1 MSATLARP
9 AEAPGLQGFSLE
21 AVEALSRAKEE
32 PAWVRERRLQ
42 AWSLFDGMPMPSPRD
57 EEWRRTSIKQLKL
70 DTVTPFAAPVQ
81 PVASLDEVGTE
92 ARAGLETGARA
103 GLLVQEN
110 STVVYEQFAPELE
123 ARGVLFM
130 GLDRAVREHPE
141 LLQRYFMSVAVTANH
156 DKFAALHGAF
166 WSGGTLLYVPKNVEV
181 ELPFQT
187 RVYADSNAAAILAH
201 TLVILEEGA
210 SATFIDEFVSPTGDQ
225 QGFSNGAV
233 ELFTGRGARLRYVNV
248 QDWGRNVYHF
258 NTQRLVASRDSN
270 TNSLSIVLG
279 SKLTKSNVESALN
292 GEGSTSEMLG
302 IYFGDGTQ
310 HIDQHTIQ
318 DHLQPHT
325 TSDLLFK
332 GVLRDRARSVFS
344 GLIRVEPGAQ
354 RTDAYQANRNL
365 LLSDKARV
373 DSMPKL
379 EIGANDVRCTH
390 GATMGQVDREQ
401 LFYLQARGLQRAQA
415 ERMIVDGFLDEI
427 IQRIPLAEVRERL
440 ASAIEQKM
448 GLPAVPDDFADFE
461 L

>member
-1 MSATLARP
+1 MSATLTRP
-9 AEAPGLQGFSLE
+9 AGAPGLRGFSLE
-21 AVEALSRAKEE
+21 AVEALSRAKDE
-32 PAWVRERRLQ
+32 PAWVRAGRLA
-42 AWSLFDGMPMPSPRD
+42 AWNTFEQVPMPSPRD
-57 EEWRRTSIKQLKL
+57 EEWRRTSIRQLKL
-70 DTVTPFAAPVQ
+70 DAVAPFSPPTGVVQ
-81 PVASLDEVGTE
+81 SLEQVGAE

-110 STVVYEQFAPELE
+110 STVVYEQFTPDVA

-141 LLQRYFMSVAVTANH
+141 LLQRYFMTTAVVPAH

-187 RVYADSNAAAILAH
+187 RVYAGAESPAILAH

-210 SATFIDEFVSPTGDQ
+210 SAIFIDEFVSPTGEQ

-248 QDWGRNVYHF
+248 QDWGRHVYHF

-270 TNSLSIVLG
+270 TNSLSILLG

-292 GEGSTSEMLG
+292 GEGATSEMLG

-310 HIDQHTIQ
+310 HFDQHTIQ

-427 IQRIPLAEVRERL
+427 IQRIPLAEVRDRL
-440 ASAIEQKM
+440 ATAIEQKM
-448 GLPAVPDDFADFE
+448 GLPAVADGIEDFV